1 MKQHR
6 VASDDI
12 VREFDDSLAS
22 SELALVKRARQFAS
36 EVVAPRAAEW
46 QRGQLEPQ
54 ATLREACT
62 AGLATIE
69 LPASLGGQGMR
80 FAAKLRIVEELA
92 KADFGFA
99 FALVN
104 HHNALVRV
112 AQADENTRA
121 RLLPGLLAG
130 KHFGAS
136 AYTEPA
142 HGSDLV
148 QLETQADRVDG
159 GWRVTGSKSWIT
171 GAAWADMFLTLVQT
185 QPGAGAAG
193 LALVL
198 VEADQEGFY
207 RDTPYEIV
215 GGRTIGLGG
224 FQLRDY
230 FVPDAALLQ
239 PPGKALR
246 AALEGINGARCY
258 VAAMCAGML
267 ESALDVAIEYTT
279 RRRAFGQPTL
289 EFQGLRWTLVD
300 VATDLAAL
308 RLLTYR
314 AARLIS
320 SDDPDLRKSA
330 HAAAATAKKF
340 AGDRTVHH
348 LSNCVQTLGANGLR
362 EEYPLVRHLLAA
374 KMAAFADGTTE
385 MMNERLGKLLADRA
399 AGA

>member
-1 MKQHR
+1 MTVTCR
-6 VASDDI
+6 DI
-12 VREFDDSLAS
+12 VQEFDDALTP
-22 SELALVKRARQFAS
+22 SEFALVECARQFAS
-36 EVVAPRAAEW
+36 EVVAPRAAKW
-46 QRGQLEPQ
+46 QRGQLDPQ

-80 FAAKLRIVEELA
+80 YAAKLRIVEELA

-121 RLLPGLLAG
+121 RLLPELLSG
-130 KHFGAS
+130 RHFGAS
-136 AYTEPA
+136 AYTEPT

-148 QLETQADRVDG
+148 QLETHADRTEG

-171 GAAWADMFLTLVQT
+171 GAAWADVFLTLVQT
-185 QPGAGAAG
+185 RPGAGAAG
-193 LALVL
+193 IALVL
-198 VEADQEGFY
+198 VEADRAGFQ
-207 RDTPYEIV
+207 RDAPYEIA
-215 GGRTIGLGG
+215 GGRASGLGG

-230 FVPDAALLQ
+230 FVPDTAMLQ
-239 PPGKALR
+239 PPGTALR

-279 RRRAFGQPTL
+279 MRQAFGQSTF
-289 EFQGLRWTLVD
+289 EFQGLRWSLVD

-320 SDDPDLRKSA
+320 SADPDRRKGA
-330 HAAAATAKKF
+330 HAAAAMAKKF
-340 AGDRTVHH
+340 AGDRTVHQ
-348 LSNCVQTLGANGLR
+348 LSNCIQALGANGLR

-385 MMNERLGKLLADRA
+385 MMNERLGKLLADRT

>member
-1 MKQHR
+1 MEQHR

-12 VREFDDSLAS
+12 VREFDGSLTQ
-22 SELALVKRARQFAS
+22 SETALVNRARQFAS
-36 EVVAPRAAEW
+36 EVVAPRAAGW
-46 QRGQLEPQ
+46 QRGQLDPQ
-54 ATLREACT
+54 ATLREACN

-69 LPASLGGQGMR
+69 LPSNLGGHGMR

-112 AQADENTRA
+112 AQAEENTRA
-121 RLLPGLLAG
+121 RLLPELIAG

-148 QLETQADRVDG
+148 QLETYADRTDG

-171 GAAWADMFLTLVQT
+171 GAAWAEVFLTLVQV
-185 QPGAGAAG
+185 QPRSGAAG
-193 LALVL
+193 IALVL
-198 VEADQEGFY
+198 VEADQEGFH
-207 RDTPYEIV
+207 RDTPYETS
-215 GGRTIGLGG
+215 GGRAIGLGG

-230 FVPDAALLQ
+230 FVPDAAVLQ
-239 PPGKALR
+239 PPGTALR
-246 AALEGINGARCY
+246 AALDGINGARCY

-279 RRRAFGQPTL
+279 KRRAFGQPTI
-289 EFQGLRWTLVD
+289 EFQGLRWSLVE

-320 SDDPDLRKSA
+320 SDDPDLRKFA

-340 AGDRTVHH
+340 AGDRTLHH
-348 LSNCVQTLGANGLR
+348 LSNCIQSLGANGLR
-362 EEYPLVRHLLAA
+362 EEYPLVRHMLAA

-385 MMNERLGKLLADRA
+385 MMNERLGKLLAERV

>member
-1 MKQHR
+1 MADDL
-6 VASDDI
+6 VA
-12 VREFDDSLAS
+12 EFDATLPAAD
-22 SELALVKRARQFAS
+22 LALVRRATQFAR
-36 EVVAPRAAEW
+36 EVVALRAAAW
-46 QRGQLEPQ
+46 QRGELDVR
-54 ATLREACT
+54 ATLREACS
-62 AGLATIE
+62 AGLASIE

-80 FAAKLRIVEELA
+80 FGAKLRIVEELA

-112 AQADENTRA
+112 AQAEESTRA
-121 RLLPGLLAG
+121 RLLPELVAG
-130 KHFGAS
+130 KRFGAS

-148 QLETQADRVDG
+148 QLETYADRADG

-171 GAAWADMFLTLVQT
+171 GAAWADVFLTLVQI
-185 QPGAGAAG
+185 QPGSGAAG
-193 LALVL
+193 IALVL
-198 VEADQEGFY
+198 VEADQEGFH
-207 RDTPYEIV
+207 RDTPYETA
-215 GGRTIGLGG
+215 GGRATGLGG

-230 FVPDAALLQ
+230 FVPDAAVLQ
-239 PPGKALR
+239 APGTALR

-267 ESALDVAIEYTT
+267 ESALDLAIEYATK
-279 RRRAFGQPTL
+279 RRAFGQPTI
-289 EFQGLRWTLVD
+289 EFQGLRWSLVE

-320 SDDPDLRKSA
+320 SDEPDLRKFA

-340 AGDRTVHH
+340 AGDRTLHH
-348 LSNCVQTLGANGLR
+348 LSSCIQALGANGLR
-362 EEYPLVRHLLAA
+362 EDYPLVRHMLAA

-385 MMNERLGKLLADRA
+385 MMNDRLGKLLAARV